1 MKSFFVFL
9 LLAIF
14 RDHLNRPKVVTDN
27 KVIKTAILVY
37 FSKKKKKKKKKLIVM
52 TI

>member
-27 KVIKTAILVY
+27 KAGKTAILIC
-37 FSKKKKKKKKKLIVM
+37 FSKKKKKNFFR
-52 TI
+52 